1 MGDAG
6 RPRRAWRSTALA
18 GAAVVTAGLATAR
31 LGSGAVGDALGDAL
45 YAALVLLLVRWAL
58 PRMSSAARAGLAVGL
73 CWAVEVAQA
82 TGGPARA
89 VEAWPPLR
97 YLLGTTFGPLD
108 LLWYALGVLAAWVVI
123 VGLSRRPGDA
133 VRAASGRP

>member
-6 RPRRAWRSTALA
+6 RPRRPWRSTALA

-73 CWAVEVAQA
+73 CWAVEVA
-82 TGGPARA
+82 
-89 VEAWPPLR
+89 
-97 YLLGTTFGPLD
+97 
-108 LLWYALGVLAAWVVI
+108 
-123 VGLSRRPGDA
+123 
-133 VRAASGRP
+133 

>member
-6 RPRRAWRSTALA
+6 RPRRPRRPWRSTALA

-31 LGSGAVGDALGDAL
+31 FGSGAVGDAL

-58 PRMSSAARAGLAVGL
+58 PRWSPAAHAALAVGL

-82 TGGPARA
+82 TGGPAQA

-108 LLWYALGVLAAWVVI
+108 LLWYALGVLAAWGVI
-123 VGLSRRPGDA
+123 VGSSRRRAGT
-133 VRAASGRP
+133 VRAASDRP